1 MLQEEH
7 KIYIHARTIENP
19 YITGLQL
26 SNELLEH
33 FQLKVSDRTI
43 NMYRNE
49 AGLQYRP
56 PIRSVLITPT
66 AAQKRFDFSKYHLE
80 NQTDFSNIVFTD
92 ESWFFLGSN
101 SKWVWIDKNQITDKV
116 LQKKQAHSP
125 KLMVWGGIAKDFKTN
140 LVIVQGNVNS
150 ETYIDQIIFGSDLI
164 ESADDHFGIGN
175 WKLMQDNAR
184 PHVSFE
190 TKAVL
195 KELDIDLLDN
205 WPPYSPDL
213 NIIEVIWAIMGKRV
227 EMLQPKT
234 IEDLRRIVIEV
245 WD

>member
-1 MLQEEH
+1 MKKILFQMPIQQRYEYIRNVYKMLSGDINKCMEILQISKNTIYTANSILNPQPRIYDHKLQEEH

-66 AAQKRFDFSKYHLE
+66 AAQKRFDFTKYHLE

-116 LQKKQAHSP
+116 LQKK
-125 KLMVWGGIAKDFKTN
+125 N
-140 LVIVQGNVNS
+140 R
-150 ETYIDQIIFGSDLI
+150 LI
-164 ESADDHFGIGN
+164 
-175 WKLMQDNAR
+175 
-184 PHVSFE
+184 
-190 TKAVL
+190 
-195 KELDIDLLDN
+195 
-205 WPPYSPDL
+205 
-213 NIIEVIWAIMGKRV
+213 
-227 EMLQPKT
+227 LQN
-234 IEDLRRIVIEV
+234 
-245 WD
+245 